1 MIIVPMFAECVTTL
15 KPQVETAAERLEREE
30 ERAAIME
37 YDGGL
42 PRDEAERKA
51 REQGP
56 KQLDLL
62 KGRNTNERSQA

>member
-1 MIIVPMFAECVTTL
+1 MKKET
-15 KPQVETAAERLEREE
+15 KPTAAELAEAEE

-51 REQGP
+51 KE
-56 KQLDLL
+56 KT
-62 KGRNTNERSQA
+62 K